1 MANYGG
7 YLFDSS
13 EYIETK
19 DHMKISVYDCS
30 IKGHIHNDPINTYTD
45 QNIIN
50 DYFELINK

>member
-30 IKGHIHNDPINTYTD
+30 IKGHIHNDPITTYTD

-50 DYFELINK
+50 DYFELIN